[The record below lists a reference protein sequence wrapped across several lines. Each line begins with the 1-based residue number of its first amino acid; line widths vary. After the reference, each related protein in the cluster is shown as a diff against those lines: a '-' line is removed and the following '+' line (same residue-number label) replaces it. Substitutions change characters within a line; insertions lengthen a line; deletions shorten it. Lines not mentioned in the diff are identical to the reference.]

1 MGNTKSLP
9 VKSEKTVKSYIRRR
23 FGVQCDKLD
32 ESLVKLLEEDF
43 TENSTKRK
51 QQNNERKRKQSIVL
65 RLRKKLGQRSDESK
79 SEESIA
85 LLAEDDTDNFAYH
98 NEAFCDD
105 VESCER
111 DVVHVENIE
120 TTPCKPMVLHA
131 RKVENEGETK
141 DKDFTIS
148 PNLDSKNDE
157 IASKWANLKFEAGQ
171 GDGQHEVMVEDPSNI
186 QFPADELVETDKEEK
201 KTIEHADQ
209 GTTEVPDKIQPND
222 VKDQTVEEDKKTP
235 EDSDAETTEAIQ
247 IQFPTDEIVETD
259 DEEEKT
265 IEHADTG
272 TTEVP
277 DKIQPNVE
285 NDETVEEDKKTT
297 EDSDAETTEANQIQL
312 PADEIVETDEQENKT
327 IEHADTGTTEVP
339 DKIQPNDETVGTVEE
354 DKKTPEDSDAEA
366 TEANQ
371 IQLPID
377 EKDEFVEED
386 KKIPES
392 SDAET
397 TEVPFQIKLSTDD
410 KDERVETA
418 EEKKMV
424 ERNTETTVVEENMN
438 NCSVENAPTP
448 IYNSDNSKTGYRT
461 EKDMNE
467 YDEEEAADN
476 DEYAMTYKDEHE
488 RKRVE
493 FIASVWDK
501 LLIQPGKENETV
513 ELIVFPKMKQRLNC
527 YPVTEEND
535 EDPEKEDEDTIVG
548 KVMEKAVERNEDETT
563 TVDGDKLEI
572 ANQEHSQDS
581 ASLQPDESAEKVTDS
596 QVVPF
601 HITAVKKYGGI
612 SHIQQI
618 KKENALQLKRLKDIK
633 ASSVIRKISET
644 RKSPRKVA
652 EVASTIAKNEA
663 IKKSESL
670 LSFEAHEMEANEE
683 EDFGPSTSQ
692 PDDDA
697 LNNENGIEDAI
708 YEKKYAPMQ
717 SSESSKTPKT
727 YQAVPFQITPL
738 KKYGSISQME
748 KVKKENAIR
757 LKRLRNVTASST
769 FRETVKQKSPRKA
782 MMSAAS
788 ISEKN
793 AAENKDYGPS
803 TSQQCNDDL
812 GPEDDEDQGEKEFS
826 DEETKSERKLQAYE
840 HSEIVKEPGAMPFH
854 ITSVN
859 TLESISY
866 LEKIVRENDIQL
878 KLLRSE
884 KARRDAQKSFDVKQS
899 PRKCLKSSV
908 NITSHE
914 ATEDPEKA
922 RSFAD
927 YDKNAAEN
935 QKYGSYT
942 SQPYYGAFQNDAYS
956 CEGDNS
962 GDQEADETRHERKL
976 PKADDP
982 GLIPFHITPLKKY
995 GGLSHMEQ
1003 IKKENAIR
1011 LKRLRNVKASS
1022 TVQRSMK
1029 VKQSPRKVAVSA
1041 ENVSRR
1047 ISESPERAKSFAV
1060 YQKNAAENQDYGPSY
1075 DEKGNEFGHDE
1086 FDQVGDEFQDNESMS
1101 QSFLPMSNATE
1112 FDEDDK
1118 MPRAMNPF
1126 TILPRIQYQRY
1137 VEEEGNEPMDFS
1149 PKNEEDCPN
1158 SLAAWKTSARNY
1170 NYNEYAAGNSK
1181 EIKYGSVQHFN
1192 QMKKQNSMQQKRLNN
1207 VSNKIDSWKPESMRN
1222 IPVSQKSM
1230 QYGSVDH
1237 FRKIK
1242 EDNARRNQK
1251 LTKVKSKL
1259 ETWNEANQGSIN
1271 SIQRKDDWRP
1281 VVNPKEFG
1289 SVAHYH
1295 QSKMKY
1301 QKQSKCLNQVKS
1313 KISTWQPKEKM
1324 TALRMP
1330 RQVVPANNEH
1340 VKSLKMSI
1348 RNATSKINSR
1358 REMTKTDKGQAPSW
1372 SRYMTPST
1380 NVNQNAIIRCLE
1392 RKKQIAKMEYQKEFR
1407 SFNLPP
1413 GTPRPTNNMG
1423 INLMR
1428 RKPAQCCRLGMVT
1441 RAEVRRMD

>member
-51 QQNNERKRKQSIVL
+51 QQNNEQKRKQSIVL

-131 RKVENEGETK
+131 RKVEDEGETK

-285 NDETVEEDKKTT
+285 NDE
-297 EDSDAETTEANQIQL
+297 
-312 PADEIVETDEQENKT
+312 
-327 IEHADTGTTEVP
+327 
-339 DKIQPNDETVGTVEE
+339 TVEE

-527 YPVTEEND
+527 YPVTEESD

-548 KVMEKAVERNEDETT
+548 KVMEKALERNEDETT

-769 FRETVKQKSPRKA
+769 VRETVKQKSPRKA

-1022 TVQRSMK
+1022 TVQRYRGESLK
-1029 VKQSPRKVAVSA
+1029 ALSVQSPLPFT
-1041 ENVSRR
+1041 RR
-1047 ISESPERAKSFAV
+1047 MRPKIRTMDPLMMR
-1060 YQKNAAENQDYGPSY
+1060 
-1075 DEKGNEFGHDE
+1075 
-1086 FDQVGDEFQDNESMS
+1086 
-1101 QSFLPMSNATE
+1101 
-1112 FDEDDK
+1112 
-1118 MPRAMNPF
+1118 RAMNLAMMSL
-1126 TILPRIQYQRY
+1126 IKIQYQRY

-1392 RKKQIAKMEYQKEFR
+1392 RKKQIAKA
-1407 SFNLPP
+1407 
-1413 GTPRPTNNMG
+1413 T
-1423 INLMR
+1423 
-1428 RKPAQCCRLGMVT
+1428 
-1441 RAEVRRMD
+1441 